1 MSLKDKKSLY
11 DRNTRMNLGPNV
23 GTTLPQDGDFYTD
36 FGNIASPYDVPLTT
50 AQGATPQSDQMIEL
64 LNNEINTTTGNNYQ
78 PAPSKSPFQD
88 LEGID
93 IVSNTPPKYEDNPPT

>member
-1 MSLKDKKSLY
+1 MSLKEMQSLY
-11 DRNTRMNLGPNV
+11 DRNIKGNLGPNV
-23 GTTLPQDGDFYTD
+23 GTTSPSDGTYWTD
-36 FGNIASPYDVPLTT
+36 YGATASPFDVPLET
-50 AQGATPQSDQMIEL
+50 AQGLLQSDQMIEL